1 MGRPG
6 VNSQILLDRLE
17 GRPTQAE
24 QLSFEEL
31 MAVETKPIP
40 SRTRRR
46 APAQRAA
53 KPVSGRHQ
61 DVRLYLTV
69 MLKTFVELTDAGL
82 VRDAPFEVQFG
93 QGVVY
98 QPDIVFIANSNFD
111 RVHDTYIE
119 GPPDIILEIVSLDST
134 ALDRGEKFAVYE
146 QHGVREYWLIDPLRE
161 LVDLY
166 HLGPDGYYDEY
177 RPDIGGRLRSRVL
190 KGFTLEIDLL
200 WKRILPTTTEIVE
213 MAQAMVGQH

>member
-1 MGRPG
+1 M
-6 VNSQILLDRLE
+6 NSQILLDRLE

-46 APAQRAA
+46 ALGQRTA

-93 QGVVY
+93 QGLVY

-111 RVHDTYIE
+111 RIHDTYIE

-166 HLGPDGYYDEY
+166 HLGPDGFYDEY

-190 KGFTLEIDLL
+190 KGFTLEIDRL
-200 WKRILPTTTEIVE
+200 WKRVLPTTTEIVE